1 MTTFPKPLNLSGKY
15 HFQIMSFCFQIWIL
29 VLLSLKSITQAV
41 TRNVVMPRPSK
52 TLTITALLLYTLR
65 LQIMYICSFNWGVL
79 KLGCFSTGCYW
90 IQLKQSQINYTY
102 ALDLFS
108 LQRENNKLSK
118 SDKSI
123 FSMSR
128 SLTILTKMIF
138 ANIEHWSV
146 TKNLNTDLYS

>member
-1 MTTFPKPLNLSGKY
+1 MNSCSVVTEKYYPSCYKECSDAKALENLDHK
-15 HFQIMSFCFQIWIL
+15 
-29 VLLSLKSITQAV
+29 
-41 TRNVVMPRPSK
+41 
-52 TLTITALLLYTLR
+52 LLYTLR

-79 KLGCFSTGCYW
+79 KLGYFSTGCYW

-108 LQRENNKLSK
+108 LQRDNNKLWK

-138 ANIEHWSV
+138 ANIEH
-146 TKNLNTDLYS
+146 